1 MISSVFSNRLSEILA
16 TCDMHYQRMQFA
28 HEMLKEKFPLNVLI
42 YDQLTDVEITYSD
55 QLIFRFTKL
64 QDTIGQKLFR
74 LILEGLMEEVENV
87 TFIDMLTRLE
97 KLGILEDQQ
106 QWMIFRETRNQV
118 THEYPFNRDEI
129 IDGLNELHKQAKI
142 LGGIWFSLKDYC
154 LLRFNTNIL

>member
-1 MISSVFSNRLSEILA
+1 
-16 TCDMHYQRMQFA
+16 MQFA